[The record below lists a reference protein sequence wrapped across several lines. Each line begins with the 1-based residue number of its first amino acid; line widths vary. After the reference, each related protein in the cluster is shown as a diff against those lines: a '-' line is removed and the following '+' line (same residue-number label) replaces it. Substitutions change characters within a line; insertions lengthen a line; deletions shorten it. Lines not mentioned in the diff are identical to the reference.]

1 MIKPVVMKR
10 FLEFIR
16 KEFFHILRD
25 RRTLLILLGIPIAQI
40 ILFGFA
46 ISTEVKDVRVAVF
59 APELDNT
66 VRRMINDVEASE
78 YFIISS
84 VETTYSNLDEVFDM
98 GKADVA
104 LLFPV
109 GFESSLMKGEQTVQ
123 IVVDA
128 VEPNAALAR
137 SNYLSSVLSM
147 SLTAM
152 FPEMQKDMPEVSI
165 RMLYNPQMKSAF
177 NFVPGVMGLIL
188 MLICAMMTSIS
199 IVREKETG
207 TMEVLL
213 VSPVNTFMMIIAKAV
228 PYFILSVVN
237 LLTILLLSVTLL
249 KVPVNGSLML
259 LFGISFVFIL
269 VSLALGLLISCITT
283 TQVAAMLTSGMVLMM
298 PTMILSGMIFPLES
312 IPVFLQYVS
321 YCIPA
326 RWYIEA
332 VRRVM
337 IEGTGFMAIADDF
350 IVLSCM
356 AVVLILASALLLKK
370 RLE

>member
-1 MIKPVVMKR
+1 MINQTVMKR

-16 KEFFHILRD
+16 KEFYHILRD
-25 RRTLLILLGIPIAQI
+25 RRTMLILLGIPIAQI

-59 APELDNT
+59 APEPDNT
-66 VRRMINDVEASE
+66 VRRIVADIDASE
-78 YFIISS
+78 YFMVSS
-84 VETTYSNLDEVFDM
+84 VETTFRNLDGVFDS
-98 GKADVA
+98 GEADVA
-104 LLFPV
+104 LLFPS
-109 GFESSLMKGEQTVQ
+109 GFESRLVRGEQTVQ
-123 IVVDA
+123 IVADA

-147 SLTAM
+147 SLA
-152 FPEMQKDMPEVSI
+152 DMLPAVHEGVPAVNI

-237 LLTILLLSVTLL
+237 LITILLLSVTLL
-249 KVPVNGSLML
+249 QVPVNGSLLL
-259 LFGISFVFIL
+259 LFGLSFVFIL
-269 VSLALGLLISCITT
+269 VSLSLGLLISCITA
-283 TQVAAMLTSGMVLMM
+283 TQVAAMLISGMVLMM
-298 PTMILSGMIFPLES
+298 PAMLLSGMIFPLEG

-321 YCIPA
+321 CCIPA

-337 IEGTGFMAIADDF
+337 IEGGNFMSIADNF
-350 IVLSCM
+350 IILLCM
-356 AVVLILASALLLKK
+356 AVFLITASALLLKK